1 MKEIKIS
8 DDDGFLIHIKETDDR
23 YIIICPYDVDL
34 EIDGEDIIPNDDGQ
48 AKTA

>member
-8 DDDGFLIHIKETDDR
+8 DDDGFLIHIRENLDR
-23 YIIICPYDVDL
+23 YVIVCPYDVYI
-34 EIDGEDIIPNDDGQ
+34 EIDGEDIIPNDNGQ